1 MTNSRAQMEQE
12 LTGALRCEVFG
23 ENVSTYTEQGGR
35 EETVQRI
42 YNIISF
48 RTGIQAECA
57 DQGHCHLYMRPLF
70 YRPLVITQG
79 PVLMELGMLAER

>member
-23 ENVSTYTEQGGR
+23 EENVSTYTEQGGR

-42 YNIISF
+42 YNII
-48 RTGIQAECA
+48 RLQNRNTG
-57 DQGHCHLYMRPLF
+57 
-70 YRPLVITQG
+70 
-79 PVLMELGMLAER
+79 